1 MTGHE
6 VHHASP
12 AELIQPA
19 VNFVLFSG
27 LMVYVLSGP
36 LRTYFRERTAKIRSA
51 LEAGR
56 RAKQDAEAL
65 RAQLE
70 RDTADLPRVRA
81 ELVAEL
87 RETAERQRDLL
98 LRQARDTG
106 ERLRNDARVA
116 AVQESA
122 AAHSVLREDLA
133 ARAVR
138 EASRLVRDA
147 ITPDD
152 QSRFVRDFV
161 QSARTL

>member
-12 AELIQPA
+12 AELVQPA

-27 LMVYVLSGP
+27 LMVYVLSAP
-36 LRTYFRERTAKIRSA
+36 LRTYFRERTAKIRGA

-98 LRQARDTG
+98 LRQAGDTS

-116 AVQESA
+116 AVQESGA
-122 AAHSVLREDLA
+122 ALSVLREDLA

-138 EASRLVRDA
+138 EASHLVRDA

-161 QSARTL
+161 QSARAL